1 MAGMAYNMVY
11 NPPGGIWTDNDPTE
25 RTGHRVGEEIIDGDN
40 HRTVAILLVLNSMAF
55 VGSLTTIIL
64 VLAGFSNRN
73 KFIIWMLIL
82 SIYFTATCMAAT
94 YVLGLFRI
102 FPITMWR
109 YIKPWGSLIA
119 MLIWWLGLSFFLAV
133 LHLTHFGIWLQ
144 KKLDVHM
151 LDQELFLS
159 REC

>member
-1 MAGMAYNMVY
+1 
-11 NPPGGIWTDNDPTE
+11 
-25 RTGHRVGEEIIDGDN
+25 
-40 HRTVAILLVLNSMAF
+40 MAF

-64 VLAGFSNRN
+64 VLVGFSNRN
-73 KFIIWMLIL
+73 KFILWMLIL

-109 YIKPWGSLIA
+109 YIKPWGSITA

-151 LDQELFLS
+151 LDQERFLS
-159 REC
+159 RECWAEHDWFMYCVASTWLCMRATYGGFCKYICTKNN